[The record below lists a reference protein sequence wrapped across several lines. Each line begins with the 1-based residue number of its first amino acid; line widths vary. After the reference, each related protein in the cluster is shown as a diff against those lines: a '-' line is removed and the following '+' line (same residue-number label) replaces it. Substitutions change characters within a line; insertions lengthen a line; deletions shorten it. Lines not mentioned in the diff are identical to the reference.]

1 MTLRPGMFWTQV
13 WYILIMTWYKI
24 YSFPMSLTL
33 MVKLILP
40 IDSTDTTHMLGPG
53 QGDILPSYVCHP
65 LFPQVIGASPTQIYH
80 KIQKSIIFDDH
91 VRLCGDVAN
100 DDWGYLLRMQVVHIM
115 FNEGYKASNPLKT
128 CSHHGTYKSIL
139 RETQKS
145 GRWGYI
151 LSLHL
156 HHIPLI

>member
-1 MTLRPGMFWTQV
+1 MRLRPGMFWTQV
-13 WYILIMTWYKI
+13 WYILILTWYKI

-33 MVKLILP
+33 MIKLILP

-80 KIQKSIIFDDH
+80 KIQKSIILDDH
-91 VRLCGDVAN
+91 VRLRGDVAN

-115 FNEGYKASNPLKT
+115 FNKGYTAFNPLKT
-128 CSHHGTYKSIL
+128 CSHDATYNSIP